1 MYIPGNFNPFKFIT
15 DTSFYVRK
23 ISIFL
28 ISNKRL
34 VSADLINYL
43 FKNNFLGK
51 KEEIL
56 STF

>member
-43 FKNNFLGK
+43 FKNNFLGRK
-51 KEEIL
+51 NK
-56 STF
+56 F